1 MRRTTFAAAICTAGL
16 VAGCGSS
23 STKTVVKTPVAPPG
37 STAPGSTTSS
47 PGSTTASGPTGTSN
61 PSGMT
66 VGTHGTMGPPSGG
79 SPYDLHNHTVLKHLL
94 QGILNA
100 LAKKGDQNVEGACK
114 AFTSTQA
121 ECEVRGIN
129 TQGQHFANLFTLTVN
144 LSNGNFTVTNVKA
157 VH

>member
-1 MRRTTFAAAICTAGL
+1 MERTSDRAL
-16 VAGCGSS
+16 PSRV
-23 STKTVVKTPVAPPG
+23 STVD
-37 STAPGSTTSS
+37 APGPAPIA
-47 PGSTTASGPTGTSN
+47 PGD
-61 PSGMT
+61 
-66 VGTHGTMGPPSGG
+66 GPPSGG

-121 ECEVRGIN
+121 ECEVRGTN